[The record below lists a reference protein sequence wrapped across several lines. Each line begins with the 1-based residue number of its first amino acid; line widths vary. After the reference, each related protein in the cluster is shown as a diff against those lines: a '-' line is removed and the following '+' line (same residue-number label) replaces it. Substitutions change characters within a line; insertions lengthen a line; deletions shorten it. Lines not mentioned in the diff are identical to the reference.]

1 MEILLIDEKRKVR
14 KYVIWLRKVIK
25 KKEKKEREYKRGNE
39 NEQEGKKRKIEINQV
54 IEMVNT
60 KN

>member
-1 MEILLIDEKRKVR
+1 MEILIDEKRKVR

-25 KKEKKEREYKRGNE
+25 KKEKKERKYKRGNE

>member
-25 KKEKKEREYKRGNE
+25 KKEKKERKYKRGNE